1 MTAKEYMEQ
10 ARYLDMQINSKI
22 EQIRNLNELATKAT
36 TVYSDMPH
44 SPNRNTSRME
54 ETVVKIIDLEREIDR
69 DIDALVNLKREIMR
83 VVNRIESA
91 EYRTILEM
99 RYLQFKKWEQIALLM
114 STDFRWV
121 YRMHGRA
128 LNEVQKIINSPL
140 KAIESH

>member
-22 EQIRNLNELATKAT
+22 EQVRTLNELATKVT

-44 SPNRNTSRME
+44 SPNKNTGRME
-54 ETVVKIIDLEREIDR
+54 ETIAKIIDLEHEIDR
-69 DIDALVNLKREIMR
+69 DIDALVDLKQEIIHI
-83 VVNRIESA
+83 VNSIESA

-99 RYLQFKKWEQIALLM
+99 RYLQFKKWEQIALSM
-114 STDFRWV
+114 STNLRWV

-128 LNEVQKIINSPL
+128 LNETQQIINSPL
-140 KAIESH
+140 KTIESH

>member
-22 EQIRNLNELATKAT
+22 EQVRTLNELATKVT

-44 SPNRNTSRME
+44 SPNRNTSGME
-54 ETVVKIIDLEREIDR
+54 ETIAKIIDLENEINR
-69 DIDALVNLKREIMR
+69 NIDALVDLKQEIIR
-83 VVNRIESA
+83 VVNSIESA

-114 STDFRWV
+114 TTDLRWV

-128 LNEVQKIINSPL
+128 LNEVQQIINSPL
-140 KAIESH
+140 KTIESH

>member
-22 EQIRNLNELATKAT
+22 EQVRSLNELATRVT

-54 ETVVKIIDLEREIDR
+54 ETIAKIIDLVD
-69 DIDALVNLKREIMR
+69 LKREIMR
-83 VVNRIESA
+83 VVNSIESA

-99 RYLQFKKWEQIALLM
+99 RYLQFKKWEQIALQM
-114 STDFRWV
+114 STDLRWV

-140 KAIESH
+140 KTIESH

>member
-10 ARYLDMQINSKI
+10 ARFLDMQINSKT
-22 EQIRNLNELATKAT
+22 EQLKALNELATKVT

-54 ETVVKIIDLEREIDR
+54 ETIAKIIDLENEIDK
-69 DIDALVNLKREIMR
+69 DINILIDLKKEIIG
-83 VVNRIESA
+83 VVSKVGTP

-114 STDFRWV
+114 STDLRWV
-121 YRMHGRA
+121 YRMHGKA
-128 LNEVQKIINSPL
+128 LKEVHEIIT
-140 KAIESH
+140 

>member
-22 EQIRNLNELATKAT
+22 EQVRSLNELATRVT

-44 SPNRNTSRME
+44 SPNRNTSRMA
-54 ETVVKIIDLEREIDR
+54 ETIAKIIDLESEIDR
-69 DIDALVNLKREIMR
+69 DIDALVDLKREIMR
-83 VVNRIESA
+83 VVNSIESA

-99 RYLQFKKWEQIALLM
+99 RYLQFKKWEQIALQM
-114 STDFRWV
+114 STDLRWV

-140 KAIESH
+140 KTIESH

>member
-10 ARYLDMQINSKI
+10 ARFLDMQINSKT
-22 EQIRNLNELATKAT
+22 EQLKALNELATKVT

-54 ETVVKIIDLEREIDR
+54 ETIAKIIDLENEIDK
-69 DIDALVNLKREIMR
+69 DINILVDLKKEIIG
-83 VVNRIESA
+83 VVSKVGTP

-114 STDFRWV
+114 STDLRWV
-121 YRMHGRA
+121 YRMHGKA
-128 LNEVQKIINSPL
+128 LKEVHEIIT
-140 KAIESH
+140 

>member
-22 EQIRNLNELATKAT
+22 EQVRTLNELATKVT

-44 SPNRNTSRME
+44 SPNRNTGRMG
-54 ETVVKIIDLEREIDR
+54 ETIAKIIDLESEIDR
-69 DIDALVNLKREIMR
+69 DIDALVDLKREIMR
-83 VVNRIESA
+83 VVNSVESA

-114 STDFRWV
+114 STDLRWV

-128 LNEVQKIINSPL
+128 LKEVQQIINTPL
-140 KAIESH
+140 KTIESH

>member
-22 EQIRNLNELATKAT
+22 EQVKTLNELATKVT

-44 SPNRNTSRME
+44 SPNRNTGRME
-54 ETVVKIIDLEREIDR
+54 ETVAKIIDLESEIDR
-69 DIDALVNLKREIMR
+69 DIDALVDLKREIMR
-83 VVNRIESA
+83 VVNSVESA

-114 STDFRWV
+114 STDLRWV
-121 YRMHGRA
+121 YRMHGKA
-128 LNEVQKIINSPL
+128 LKEVQQIINTPL
-140 KAIESH
+140 KTIESH

>member
-22 EQIRNLNELATKAT
+22 EQVKTLNELATKVT

-44 SPNRNTSRME
+44 SPNRNTGRME
-54 ETVVKIIDLEREIDR
+54 ETVAKMIDLESEIDR
-69 DIDALVNLKREIMR
+69 DIDALVDLKREIMR
-83 VVNRIESA
+83 VVNSVESA

-114 STDFRWV
+114 STDLRWV
-121 YRMHGRA
+121 YRMHGKA
-128 LNEVQKIINSPL
+128 LKEVQQIINTPL
-140 KAIESH
+140 KTIESH

>member
-22 EQIRNLNELATKAT
+22 EQVRSLNELATRVT

-54 ETVVKIIDLEREIDR
+54 ETVVKIIDLESEIDR
-69 DIDALVNLKREIMR
+69 DIDALVDLKREIMR
-83 VVNRIESA
+83 VVNSIESA

-99 RYLQFKKWEQIALLM
+99 RYLQFKKWEQIALQM
-114 STDFRWV
+114 STDLRWV